1 MIKVSR
7 CAGGIHKTAES
18 SAQVQQ
24 SPNLAAESK
33 SMEPLPIKEASDDNF
48 LTRQTPRGV
57 SALTK
62 QRSPRARYDAA
73 RAQSV
78 VRGYQGNNL

>member
-7 CAGGIHKTAES
+7 CAGRIHKTAES

-24 SPNLAAESK
+24 SPTLAAESQ
-33 SMEPLPIKEASDDNF
+33 STDPLPIKDDIF